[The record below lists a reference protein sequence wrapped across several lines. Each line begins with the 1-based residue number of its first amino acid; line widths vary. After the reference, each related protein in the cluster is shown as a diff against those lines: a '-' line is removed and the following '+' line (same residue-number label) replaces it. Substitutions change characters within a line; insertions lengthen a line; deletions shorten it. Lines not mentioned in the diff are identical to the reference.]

1 MRIGK
6 QTQFFGVRVNHLKT
20 LLYAINSG
28 RDEMSGD
35 QVRSMRRPIEGEVL
49 SCDIVFEFLDTMM
62 EPLAKTYVN
71 ALNINHYMH
80 DKYSCEA
87 GLMGCCR
94 SAGIPL
100 RHGNRTSARSSCSA
114 PR

>member
-20 LLYAINSG
+20 FLYAINSG

-49 SCDIVFEFLDTMM
+49 SCDIVFESLDTMM
-62 EPLAKTYVN
+62 EPLAKTMSMPSTSTTTCTT
-71 ALNINHYMH
+71 NIPVRR
-80 DKYSCEA
+80 
-87 GLMGCCR
+87 G
-94 SAGIPL
+94 
-100 RHGNRTSARSSCSA
+100 
-114 PR
+114 